1 MRSTDCWCRECH
13 AMRLDVFQDDNLEIL
28 KGRYLS
34 AKNEE
39 KQALKDVFTQVL
51 NVSAISKMFRLKL
64 ERFSGYKYVKPYF
77 KQLGYEDKDAETF
90 SRSINEAS
98 WVYDNLHRIIHNVEQ
113 FKCINLRRLS
123 IRQLYL
129 AKDFHWCLRYAQDQ
143 KGRGKKPE
151 DPVYDEDDFQDLTTL
166 IRNSAAY
173 VSLEKDPKLITALLH
188 RLQKNLVQNP

>member
-77 KQLGYEDKDAETF
+77 KQFGYADKDAESF
-90 SRSINEAS
+90 SSSINEAS

-113 FKCINLRRLS
+113 SKCINIRRLS
-123 IRQLYL
+123 IKTIVPSQRFSLVPPICTRS
-129 AKDFHWCLRYAQDQ
+129 KRTREKTRRSCL
-143 KGRGKKPE
+143 
-151 DPVYDEDDFQDLTTL
+151 
-166 IRNSAAY
+166 
-173 VSLEKDPKLITALLH
+173 
-188 RLQKNLVQNP
+188 